1 MIIFSSHSTLHTAVK
16 YRTNIAEN
24 LQLNI
29 INDMKEAWQ
38 VSPEADSHSA
48 SQQIPSLLWNP
59 KFHYRVHKTLPLV
72 SILSQMN
79 PDHTFPLTN

>member
-1 MIIFSSHSTLHTAVK
+1 
-16 YRTNIAEN
+16 
-24 LQLNI
+24 
-29 INDMKEAWQ
+29 

>member
-29 INDMKEAWQ
+29 INDMKEA
-38 VSPEADSHSA
+38 
-48 SQQIPSLLWNP
+48 
-59 KFHYRVHKTLPLV
+59 
-72 SILSQMN
+72 
-79 PDHTFPLTN
+79 